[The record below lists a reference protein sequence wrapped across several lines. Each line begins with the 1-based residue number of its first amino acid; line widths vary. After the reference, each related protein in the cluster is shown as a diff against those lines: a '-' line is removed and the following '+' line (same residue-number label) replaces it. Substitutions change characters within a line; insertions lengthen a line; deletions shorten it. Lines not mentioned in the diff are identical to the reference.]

1 MFWGFSLLESLFPIL
16 FFMAFGL
23 VLGIFILSLV
33 RGIRTYRKN
42 NAAPVLTVQCRVVD
56 KRMEVSHRMDGDA
69 LPHSFVRYYA
79 TFQVESGDRLEFAVE
94 GQEYGQLAQGDCGR
108 LTFQGT
114 RYLGF
119 RRSP

>member
-1 MFWGFSLLESLFPIL
+1 MFWGFSLLETIFPIL

-23 VLGIFILSLV
+23 V
-33 RGIRTYRKN
+33 RGIQTYRKN

-69 LPHSFVRYYA
+69 LPHSFVRYYV
-79 TFQVESGDRLEFAVE
+79 TFQVESGDRLEFAME
-94 GQEYGQLAQGDCGR
+94 GRDYGQLAQGDLGR

-119 RRSP
+119 RRSS